1 MEKQQTLTLGI
12 DTSCDETSIAI
23 LEGDKKILANVIS
36 SQIKL
41 HQSFG
46 GVVPELASRSHTE
59 NILPVFHEALA
70 KAGISLKD
78 ITGMAVTAS
87 PGLIG
92 CLLVGL
98 SFAKSLSYAN
108 KIPLTVV
115 HHIKGHLF
123 SPFLENDEIFPFI
136 GLVVSGGHTA
146 LYYVESFDQIKPL
159 GHTVDDAAG
168 EAYDKVAKIMG
179 LGYPGGPIV
188 DKLAKEG
195 NPESFK
201 FTRARVK
208 KGPFLFSFSGLKTA
222 VSLIVEKEFDG
233 NNTLT
238 PGFSHDLCASFQKEV
253 VETLLEKL
261 DLGLKEFPAK
271 AVLLSGGVA
280 VNSLLRSRLQ
290 QFCEERKILG
300 LRPSPILCTDN
311 AAMIA
316 YVGKKQ
322 LDRGLVAD
330 LSANAFASKPM
341 W

>member
-1 MEKQQTLTLGI
+1 MEKRKTLTLGI

-23 LEGDKKILANVIS
+23 LEGDKKILSNVIS
-36 SQIKL
+36 SQVKL

-46 GVVPELASRSHTE
+46 GVVPELASRAHTE
-59 NILPVFHEALA
+59 NLLTVFHEALA
-70 KAGISLKD
+70 KAGVTLKD
-78 ITGMAVTAS
+78 LTGIAVTAS

-108 KIPLTVV
+108 NIPLTVV

-123 SPFLENDEIFPFI
+123 SPFLEHEEIFPFI

-146 LYYVESFDQIKPL
+146 LYFVESFDDIKML
-159 GHTVDDAAG
+159 GQTVDDAAG
-168 EAYDKVAKIMG
+168 EAYDKVAKVMA
-179 LGYPGGPIV
+179 LGYPGGPVV

-195 NPESFK
+195 NPAAFK
-201 FTRARVK
+201 FTRAKVK
-208 KGPFLFSFSGLKTA
+208 KGPYLFSFSGLKTA
-222 VSLIVEKEFDG
+222 VSLIVEKEFEG
-233 NNTLT
+233 NQTLN
-238 PGFSHDLCASFQKEV
+238 PSFIHDVCASFQNEV

-261 DLGLKEFPAK
+261 DMGIKEFSPK
-271 AVLLSGGVA
+271 AVLVSGGVA
-280 VNSLLRSRLQ
+280 VNSHLRTRLP
-290 QFCEERKILG
+290 QFCEERKVLA

-322 LDRGLVAD
+322 LDNGLTAD
-330 LSANAFASKPM
+330 LSANAFASKPL